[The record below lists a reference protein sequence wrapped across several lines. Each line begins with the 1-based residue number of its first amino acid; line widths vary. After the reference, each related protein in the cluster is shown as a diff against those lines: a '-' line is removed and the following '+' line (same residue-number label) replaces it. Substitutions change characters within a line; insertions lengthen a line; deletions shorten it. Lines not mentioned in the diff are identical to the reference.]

1 LSQNKKRGG
10 AVKQDVWPRI
20 AVMGA
25 GAVGS
30 YFGGMLA
37 RAGAPVTL
45 IGRARHV
52 EAIRRDGLLLESLH
66 FRQQIPI
73 AAVSD
78 VSAVRDADIV
88 LFCVKAYD
96 TEAAAQA
103 LAPRLRSGTLVLS
116 LQNGVDNVERIRSAA
131 KIEAIPAV
139 VYVAVAI
146 SAPGRIRHSGR
157 GDLIIGELAD
167 SARRQDL
174 SAIPATF
181 ERAAIPCRISGNIE
195 ADLWTKMIMN
205 CAYNAISALGRSQ
218 YGPIVENPWTRGVM
232 TQVTEEAIAV
242 ACAAGVQFPEGV
254 VEAVLKLAET
264 MSGATSSTAQD
275 IARGSRTE
283 IDSLNGYV
291 VRLGAQLGVAAP
303 VNQTLHGLVKLLEE
317 STRV

>member
-1 LSQNKKRGG
+1 VERG
-10 AVKQDVWPRI
+10 VWPRI

-25 GAVGS
+25 GAVGC

-45 IGRARHV
+45 ISRARHV
-52 EAIRRDGLLLESLH
+52 EALQRDGLLVETLH

-73 AAVSD
+73 AASSD
-78 VSAVRDADIV
+78 VRAAQDADIV

-96 TEAAAQA
+96 TAEAAHA
-103 LAPRLRSGTLVLS
+103 LAPHLRSGALVLS
-116 LQNGVDNVERIRSAA
+116 LQNGVDNADRIRSAA

-139 VYVAVAI
+139 VYVAVAT
-146 SAPGRIRHSGR
+146 SAPARIRHSGR
-157 GDLIIGELAD
+157 GDLIIGELPGGVGKH
-167 SARRQDL
+167 DL
-174 SAIPATF
+174 SVIAAIF
-181 ERAAIPCRISGNIE
+181 ERASIPCLVSGNIE

-218 YGPIVENPWTRGVM
+218 YGPIVQNPWTRDVM
-232 TQVTEEAIAV
+232 TRVTEEAIAV
-242 ACAAGVQFPEGV
+242 ACAAGVRLPEGV
-254 VEAVLKLAET
+254 VEAVLKLADT
-264 MSGATSSTAQD
+264 MSQATSSTAQD

-291 VRLGAQLGVAAP
+291 VRLGAQLGIATS

-317 STRV
+317 STKT

>member
-1 LSQNKKRGG
+1 MEP
-10 AVKQDVWPRI
+10 DVWPRI

-25 GAVGS
+25 GAVGC

-45 IGRARHV
+45 IGRARPV
-52 EAIRRDGLLLESLH
+52 EAIQRDGLFLQSQH
-66 FRQQIPI
+66 FRQQISI
-73 AAVSD
+73 GASSD
-78 VSAVRDADIV
+78 VSAARDADIV
-88 LFCVKAYD
+88 LFCVKTYD
-96 TEAAAQA
+96 TEEAAQT
-103 LAPRLRSGTLVLS
+103 LASHLRSDALVLS

-131 KIEAIPAV
+131 KIDVIPAV

-146 SAPGRIRHSGR
+146 SEPGRIRHSGR
-157 GDLIIGELAD
+157 GDLIIGELPE
-167 SARRQDL
+167 SVRQHEL
-174 SAIPATF
+174 SAIAAIF
-181 ERAAIPCRISGNIE
+181 ERAAIPCRISENIE
-195 ADLWTKMIMN
+195 ADLWTKMIIN

-218 YGPIVENPWTRGVM
+218 YGPIVQNPWARGVM

-242 ACAAGVQFPEGV
+242 ACAAGVRLPEGV
-254 VEAVLKLAET
+254 VEAVLKLVET

-291 VRLGAQLGVAAP
+291 VRLGARLGVSTP

-317 STRV
+317 STRT

>member
-1 LSQNKKRGG
+1 
-10 AVKQDVWPRI
+10 
-20 AVMGA
+20 MGA
-25 GAVGS
+25 GAVGC

-73 AAVSD
+73 AASSD
-78 VSAVRDADIV
+78 VSAARDADIV
-88 LFCVKAYD
+88 LFCVKTYD
-96 TEAAAQA
+96 TQEAAQQ
-103 LAPRLRSGTLVLS
+103 LAPYLRSGALVLS
-116 LQNGVDNVERIRSAA
+116 LQNGVDNVERIRPAA

-146 SAPGRIRHSGR
+146 SAPAHVRHSGR
-157 GDLIIGELAD
+157 GDLIIGGLPE
-167 SARRQDL
+167 RVCRHDL
-174 SAIPATF
+174 SAIAAIF
-181 ERAAIPCRISGNIE
+181 ERASIPCRVSVSMQ

-205 CAYNAISALGRSQ
+205 CAYNAISAPGRSR
-218 YGPIVENPWTRGVM
+218 YGPIVQNPWTRGVM
-232 TQVTEEAIAV
+232 TQVTEEAMAV
-242 ACAAGVQFPEGV
+242 AGAAGVRLPDGV
-254 VEAVLKLAET
+254 VEAVFKLADT
-264 MSGATSSTAQD
+264 MSEATSSTAQD

-291 VRLGAQLGVAAP
+291 VRLGAQLGVATP

-317 STRV
+317 STKM

>member
-1 LSQNKKRGG
+1 
-10 AVKQDVWPRI
+10 VEQDVWPRI

-25 GAVGS
+25 GAVGC

-37 RAGAPVTL
+37 RAGAPVML

-52 EAIRRDGLLLESLH
+52 EALQRDGLFLESPH

-73 AAVSD
+73 AASSD
-78 VSAVRDADIV
+78 VSAARDADIV

-96 TEAAAQA
+96 TEEAAQA
-103 LAPRLRSGTLVLS
+103 LEPHLRSGTLVLS

-131 KIEAIPAV
+131 NIETIPAV
-139 VYVAVAI
+139 VYVAVAT
-146 SAPGRIRHSGR
+146 SAPARIRHSGR
-157 GDLIIGELAD
+157 GDLIIGELPESVCRHELPTIA
-167 SARRQDL
+167 AL
-174 SAIPATF
+174 F
-181 ERAAIPCRISGNIE
+181 ERASIPCRVSGNIE

-218 YGPIVENPWTRGVM
+218 YGPIVQNPWTRDVM

-242 ACAAGVQFPEGV
+242 ACAAGVRLPEGV
-254 VEAVLKLAET
+254 VEAVLKLADT

-291 VRLGAQLGVAAP
+291 VRLGARLGVATP

-317 STRV
+317 STKM

>member
-1 LSQNKKRGG
+1 
-10 AVKQDVWPRI
+10 VEQDVWPRI

-25 GAVGS
+25 GAVGC

-45 IGRARHV
+45 IGRALHV
-52 EAIRRDGLLLESLH
+52 EAIRRNGLSLESLH
-66 FRQQIPI
+66 FRQEIPI
-73 AAVSD
+73 AASSD
-78 VSAVRDADIV
+78 VSAARDADIV
-88 LFCVKAYD
+88 LFCVKTYD
-96 TEAAAQA
+96 TEEAAQA
-103 LAPRLRSGTLVLS
+103 LVSHLGSGAVVLS

-146 SAPGRIRHSGR
+146 SEPGRIRHSGR
-157 GDLIIGELAD
+157 GDLIIGDLPG
-167 SARRQDL
+167 SVRRHEL
-174 SAIPATF
+174 SAISAIF
-181 ERAAIPCRISGNIE
+181 ERAAIPCRVSGNIE

-218 YGPIVENPWTRGVM
+218 YGRIVQNPWARGVM

-242 ACAAGVQFPEGV
+242 ACAAGVRLPEGV
-254 VEAVLKLAET
+254 ADAVLKLAET

-275 IARGSRTE
+275 IARGNRTE

-291 VRLGAQLGVAAP
+291 VRLGARLGVATP

-317 STRV
+317 SKRG